1 MKTPLDPLLN
11 DVLNEAAS
19 PDYRA
24 AVLSGTLHEARRRQS
39 TRHRLR
45 VALAGACV
53 LAVAGI
59 ALWQH
64 GRPLPIGPA
73 VTQLPGLVV
82 VHTAPLDP
90 KLVVETRPG
99 SVNVVQSAG
108 ATYALVETGDGRGLF
123 QEINDDQLLAL
134 LSGHP
139 AVLVR
144 RGPGQSELVFVN
156 PEDAHGW
163 RVQ

>member
-1 MKTPLDPLLN
+1 MKTPLDPLLE

-19 PDYRA
+19 PGYRA
-24 AVLSGTLHEARRRQS
+24 AVLTGTLHEARRRQS
-39 TRHRLR
+39 VRRRMR
-45 VALAGACV
+45 VALAGLCLVA
-53 LAVAGI
+53 LAGI
-59 ALWQH
+59 AFWPH
-64 GRPLPIGPA
+64 GRTLPSGP
-73 VTQLPGLVV
+73 VVSPVPGLVV
-82 VHTAPLDP
+82 VHSAPLDP
-90 KLVVETRPG
+90 KLVVETR
-99 SVNVVQSAG
+99 SDAVNIVQSAG

-134 LSGHP
+134 LRGHP

-144 RGPGQSELVFVN
+144 RGPGRSELLFVS